1 MKKNKILLASTLAI
15 LIAPNILS
23 DISNDFDD
31 SVQAAVT
38 NETVLKNAV
47 GTVDYGGAYTVD
59 ANGNQTSLYL
69 SGKSSWKLGKSVF
82 INGSRYFE
90 VATNK
95 YISATHITVTS
106 GVPVMHTVVKPAEN
120 LVGTLTSAAKVVDI
134 NAKANGI
141 VLPSGSAWKLG
152 QLVNIGGYNYYQ
164 VATNEYVSAALVKN
178 NNINNNEQLNT
189 TITLNGVTEIVDDNG
204 YDTSKVLPAG
214 SRWKVDQKKTMNGLT
229 YYRVATNQWV
239 TNETTQNNNKNVF
252 SNGPITVTLNKDV
265 QLFDTLSQLYTRT
278 LKKGTSWKV
287 TNSAKNNKGQY
298 FLQVSQYEWLP
309 LTDGSIK
316 EDGSGSIVSSLKAY
330 AKLGYFEQDTDT
342 SITVNLIKAQAV
354 YSSESNSMTRS
365 LPADTSWK
373 ITKVVRNKNNQFW
386 GQVSTNEWLLIDAS
400 NMRMSYGDSDEVPN
414 VAISE
419 PEFATSITK

>member
-1 MKKNKILLASTLAI
+1 MKRNKIILASTLAI
-15 LIAPNILS
+15 LIAPNILNNIS
-23 DISNDFDD
+23 DNFDT
-31 SVQAAVT
+31 SVQAAVI
-38 NETVLKNAV
+38 NEDTLKNPV

-59 ANGNQTSLYL
+59 AEGNQTNLYL
-69 SGKSSWKLGKSVF
+69 SGKSSWKLGKSVL

-134 NAKANGI
+134 NAKTNGI

-164 VATNEYVSAALVKN
+164 VATNEYVSAALIKVN
-178 NNINNNEQLNT
+178 NANNNEVIPNT
-189 TITLNGVTEIVDDNG
+189 
-204 YDTSKVLPAG
+204 
-214 SRWKVDQKKTMNGLT
+214 
-229 YYRVATNQWV
+229 
-239 TNETTQNNNKNVF
+239 NKNVF

-278 LKKGTSWKV
+278 LKEGTSWKV
-287 TNSAKNNKGQY
+287 TNSAKNSNGQY
-298 FLQVSQYEWLP
+298 FIQVSQYEWLP
-309 LTDGSIK
+309 LTDGAIK
-316 EDGSGSIVSSLKAY
+316 ENYSNSLISGLKAN
-330 AKLGYFEQDTDT
+330 AKLGYFEQDTDN
-342 SITVNLIKAQAV
+342 SITVNLINAQTV
-354 YSSESNSMTRS
+354 YSTESNTMTRN
-365 LPADTSWK
+365 LPAGTSWK
-373 ITKVVRNKNNQFW
+373 IADVVRNKNNQFW

-414 VAISE
+414 VAVSE
-419 PEFATSITK
+419 PEFATNVNK